1 MQYEDDLRG
10 MAKVIQFRRGVSVF
24 FLLTQ
29 LYYYCYE

>member
-10 MAKVIQFRRGVSVF
+10 MAKVIQFMRAVSVL
-24 FLLTQ
+24 FLLTH